1 MMSAF
6 DFGAYVRRFSS
17 VAGENELFAILDDLT
32 RELGFTQFALG
43 HNIDLSRPPAD
54 AIRLTSY
61 NPEWVERVAE
71 QNYLPDDPIH
81 AASMRRVAGFLWH
94 EAIASTVLTERQDRI
109 LKEAATYGLRAGVSI
124 PVHVPGE
131 YYGGCS
137 FGAAALDDLQP
148 NALYLAQ
155 LGGLLAFESARV
167 LMLKRD
173 GRSPPPPPYLTP
185 RMHEALIWVGRSK
198 TDSEIATV
206 MHVSRAT
213 AHEHVER
220 LRRAYG
226 NAQRTQLIVRA
237 LFNGQV
243 TFADLLRR

>member
-1 MMSAF
+1 MVSHF
-6 DFGAYVRRFSS
+6 DFDAYVRRLSS
-17 VAGENELFAILDDLT
+17 IAGEDDLFAVLDDFT
-32 RELGFTQFALG
+32 RELGFSQFALG
-43 HNIDLSRPPAD
+43 HNIDLTRPPAD

-61 NPEWVERVAE
+61 NPDWVERVAE
-71 QNYLPDDPIH
+71 QGYLPDDPIH

-94 EAIASTVLTERQDRI
+94 EAVASLALTERQDRI
-109 LKEAATYGLRAGVSI
+109 LEEAARYGLRAGVSV

-137 FGAAALDDLQP
+137 FGAATLDDLQP

-173 GRSPPPPPYLTP
+173 GRTPAPPPHLTP
-185 RMHEALIWVGRSK
+185 RMQEALVWVGRSK

-213 AHEHVER
+213 AHEHVEK

-226 NAQRTQLIVRA
+226 NAQRTQLVVRA

-243 TFADLLRR
+243 TFADLLRG

>member
-1 MMSAF
+1 MVCHF
-6 DFGAYVRRFSS
+6 DFDAYVRRFSWAAS
-17 VAGENELFAILDDLT
+17 EDDLFAVLDDLT
-32 RELGFTQFALG
+32 RELGFNQFALG
-43 HNIDLSRPPAD
+43 HNIDLMRPPAD
-54 AIRLTSY
+54 AIRMTSY

-71 QNYLPDDPIH
+71 HGYLSDDPIH

-94 EAIASTVLTERQDRI
+94 EALQSLVLTERQDRI
-109 LKEAATYGLRAGVSI
+109 LKEASTYGLRAGVSI

-137 FGAAALDDLQP
+137 FGAITLDTLRP

-155 LGGLLAFESARV
+155 LGGLLAFEFARM

-173 GRSPPPPPYLTP
+173 GRMPPLPPHLTP
-185 RMHEALIWVGRSK
+185 RMQEALIWVGRSK
-198 TDSEIATV
+198 TDGEIATV

-213 AHEHVER
+213 AHEHVEK

-226 NAQRTQLIVRA
+226 NAQRTQLVVRA

-243 TFADLLRR
+243 TFANLLRG